1 MAAKK
6 RPMGARHIEQ
16 LLTGDMPTLFFV
28 ATLQLSMRVVA
39 LTGHGGHWSSTKE
52 EKQIILE
59 TSVAMMALEF
69 VLVVGCVFVFYFG
82 ICFGIMSLYVFGGKS
97 QQRSSGA
104 SREGAV
110 CQESSPTLRKVGM
123 AW

>member
-28 ATLQLSMRVVA
+28 ATLQLSMSVVA

-97 QQRSSGA
+97 PA
-104 SREGAV
+104 AKFW
-110 CQESSPTLRKVGM
+110 CL
-123 AW
+123 